1 MSSVAALLRARGFE
15 VDLCLLERGSLS
27 NAERLCREADRY
39 PVVLL
44 KPNDADHTETLP
56 LVAEAKRAGV
66 FRRVFACGP
75 FATLNAARLL
85 VHYPG
90 LDGVILGEPE
100 LTVAELAGQLRD
112 SVRPAGSG
120 QGSVT
125 GQGLVTGQDLTWSSA
140 LPGGY
145 WRDPLTG
152 EVVSAPPRPAP
163 LSLDDLPLPARDIE
177 KQERAALV
185 NLETQRG
192 CAGNCSFCHVP
203 ALREHS
209 PGPRR
214 CFRSISLVADE
225 IEHLNRDL
233 GKRFLIFNDPTFWA
247 GPEDTPRVTE
257 LAREIIARGLKVW
270 FMVYLRCDPF
280 PPERTLGLLVE
291 AGLVRVFLG
300 VENGNLPTLRL
311 YRKGRSAD
319 SYAKVRALLQRYGVS
334 HHIGFIVFHPFA
346 AFEEVA
352 SNLDYLYRAGK
363 LFRVGAIVE
372 KMRLVPGSSLREMA
386 TRGGTAGGAARRAAH
401 DEATARDGPID
412 QAYDYTFADGRVAA
426 LHEGLREF
434 FCDTLGEAHLKA
446 EFYCTNTDLAL
457 HIVRRFAP
465 GFEESHPR
473 ELTYFCRLKQGY
485 EDLLHRYFATCL
497 EGIARKSWGAAEV
510 ASPTLHAGFARGF
523 RDYLCS
529 LEIAWGV
536 VSDRIR
542 SATGAEVMDALF
554 TGREKA

>member
-1 MSSVAALLRARGFE
+1 MQGGFPKLFRLVFCRTLMSQSAASLTMSSVAALLRARGFE
-15 VDLCLLERGSLS
+15 ADLCLLERGSLS
-27 NAERLCREADRY
+27 NAERLCREANRY
-39 PVVLL
+39 PVALL

-85 VHYPG
+85 AHHPE

-100 LTVAELAGQLRD
+100 LTVAELASQLRN
-112 SVRPAGSG
+112 SVRPVG
-120 QGSVT
+120 VT
-125 GQGLVTGQDLTWSSA
+125 GHDLTWSST

-163 LSLDDLPLPARDIE
+163 LSLDDLPPPARDIE
-177 KQERAALV
+177 KRERAALV

-203 ALREHS
+203 SLREYS

-214 CFRSISLVADE
+214 RFRSISLVADE

-247 GPEDTPRVTE
+247 GPGDTPRVTE

-280 PPERTLGLLVE
+280 PPESTLGLLVE

-346 AFEEVA
+346 ALEEVA

-363 LFRVGAIVE
+363 LFRLGAIVE
-372 KMRLVPGSSLREMA
+372 QMRLVPGSGLREMA
-386 TRGGTAGGAARRAAH
+386 TRGG
-401 DEATARDGPID
+401 DDPID
-412 QAYDYTFADGRVAA
+412 QAYDYTFVDGRVAA
-426 LHEGLREF
+426 LHEGLRELF
-434 FCDTLGEAHLKA
+434 RDTLGEAHLKA
-446 EFYCTNTDLAL
+446 EFYCTSTDLAL

-465 GFEESHPR
+465 GFEERHPR
-473 ELTYFCRLKQGY
+473 ELACFYSLKRGY

-510 ASPTLHAGFARGF
+510 ASPTVHAGFVRGF
-523 RDYLCS
+523 RDCLCS

-536 VSDRIR
+536 ISDRIR

-554 TGREKA
+554 TGQEKAE